1 MFRHSVN
8 RGQMALVLSALALST
23 GCGASIRTKVIEA
36 MEGCLA
42 VRNPAF
48 VRGDGERALEVPLPA
63 AVLTMA
69 DKTAYA
75 AGLRTYQQAAT
86 DAETQAELT
95 CAIELAAHYKSDD
108 THEWLATFTRHPN
121 APVAKLATR
130 LLAAQQD

>member
-1 MFRHSVN
+1 MHRNAVKI
-8 RGQMALVLSALALST
+8 RAIVTVLSACALST

-48 VRGDGERALEVPLPA
+48 VRGDGDRALTLPLPA

-69 DKTAYA
+69 DRTAYA
-75 AGLRTYQQAAT
+75 AGLRTYQQAAA

-95 CAIELAAHYKSDD
+95 CAMELGARYRSDD
-108 THEWLATFTRHPN
+108 TREWLATFMRHPN
-121 APVAKLATR
+121 APVANLAKR
-130 LLAAQQD
+130 LLDAQSN

>member
-1 MFRHSVN
+1 MFRHTVN
-8 RGQMALVLSALALST
+8 RGLTALVLSASALST
-23 GCGASIRTKVIEA
+23 GCGASVATRVTEA

-95 CAIELAAHYKSDD
+95 CAIELAARYKSDD
-108 THEWLATFTRHPN
+108 TREWIATFLRHPN
-121 APVAKLATR
+121 APVAGLAKR
-130 LLAAQQD
+130 LLAAP